1 MRHMVGDCA
10 GLLAVNRRFFGGAS
24 VMDWF
29 ADFFRNISENY
40 GHFSHGAM
48 W

>member
-29 ADFFRNISENY
+29 ADFLGILVRTTVI
-40 GHFSHGAM
+40 FSHGAM